1 MCYIQCT
8 GFLWWVLRG
17 GSGGVIRFML
27 ALLID
32 VDEWVLCVK
41 YEILSIVMYVM
52 VLIMCYPL
60 DMKRITMVMGHKF
73 ILITEKHNKII
84 LHKL

>member
-41 YEILSIVMYVM
+41 CEQILSIDVCDDMEN
-52 VLIMCYPL
+52 VL
-60 DMKRITMVMGHKF
+60 
-73 ILITEKHNKII
+73 LIVYGKYK
-84 LHKL
+84 